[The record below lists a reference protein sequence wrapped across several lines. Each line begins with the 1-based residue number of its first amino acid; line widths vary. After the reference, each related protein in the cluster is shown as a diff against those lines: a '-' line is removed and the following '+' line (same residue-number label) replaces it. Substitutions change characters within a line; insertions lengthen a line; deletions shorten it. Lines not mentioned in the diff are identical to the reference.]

1 MNKID
6 SASHCSGSS
15 SNLNLRLTLS
25 SNPCSY
31 AMLSSQPSCLFPLH
45 VLTVSS
51 SSPVTVGPVRGSA
64 STVLCPTMASCAAET
79 GLVAMDCLVV
89 CCCCPCLVL
98 QVTVFLFVRLPKK
111 VVVKTKRI
119 ILRRWHRRRRPV
131 ASSRGVPGF
140 TAASAGLKL
149 EELLDLNDGF
159 EAAFGIGDGTAADG
173 WKEERC
179 FPVDDNDDGVW
190 EAIIEQEGLFWFG
203 SFWGRP
209 EREGSADDQMG
220 AGSFRLPVRLERV
233 CE

>member
-1 MNKID
+1 
-6 SASHCSGSS
+6 
-15 SNLNLRLTLS
+15 
-25 SNPCSY
+25 
-31 AMLSSQPSCLFPLH
+31 MLSSQLLIPHVLH

-51 SSPVTVGPVRGSA
+51 SSLITAAFSRGFA
-64 STVLCPTMASCAAET
+64 STVLCTTMASCAAET

-111 VVVKTKRI
+111 VVIKTKRI

-131 ASSRGVPGF
+131 EAVSKGVPGCA
-140 TAASAGLKL
+140 AASAGLKL
-149 EELLDLNDGF
+149 EELLDLDDGF
-159 EAAFGIGDGTAADG
+159 ETAFGIGDGAAADG
-173 WKEERC
+173 WKERC
-179 FPVDDNDDGVW
+179 FPVDDNDGVW

-209 EREGSADDQMG
+209 LQEGSAAGGDDQMG
-220 AGSFRLPVRLERV
+220 RTRSFRLPVRLERV